1 MSKAIKE
8 YEVTFANLNL
18 GCVGER
24 IFRAANAE
32 QAVEMA
38 WEKIDHEDD
47 YISMV
52 LDEDG
57 EMVWEGSP

>member
-1 MSKAIKE
+1 MSKALKE
-8 YEVTFANLNL
+8 YEVIFANLNL

-38 WEKIDHEDD
+38 WRRSTMKMT
-47 YISMV
+47 ISQ
-52 LDEDG
+52 
-57 EMVWEGSP
+57 WY